1 MDSIRPLRN
10 YNGGIVPKAVLNGTL
25 GTVVYASNYNDL
37 DNKPSINSVELRGNK
52 TAEDLGLATPA
63 DITVKSVNNQT
74 GDVSLTG
81 QNIPYD
87 SKYSVTEKIND
98 LESQITDSGVTSV
111 NGKTGVVELTG
122 TDINYSVGVTLNAK
136 IDAVENEI
144 PEVNYPVT
152 SVNGETGAVD
162 LTGNDIE
169 YSEGVSINTQLDN
182 VAGDLADLTAEDIPM
197 SGTDSTPTAT
207 AIGDLSQL
215 TTTDKSSLVG
225 AVNEVNANA
234 SNLCKHIVLQH
245 LTNDYTFTAT
255 SQTRIF
261 AEEENITLT
270 KGKYLF
276 EVTLPAIWTNS
287 SGVIHG
293 GIRLNTTYTES
304 SMIYGPEQMSG
315 LLSFRG
321 VMTVGANTTYK
332 LSSAFRTDSSK
343 PLTVKAYVS
352 PTITLWKVNESN

>member
-225 AVNEVNANA
+225 AVNEVNLPLFKITKFTKTYSISANGKVNFNR
-234 SNLCKHIVLQH
+234 SFITIPSGYSVGGIVEATTGQGSCALVSIRPNNTSEWAFEIVNTSSQS
-245 LTNDYTFTAT
+245 LNNQTFTISILFVKT
-255 SQTRIF
+255 S
-261 AEEENITLT
+261 
-270 KGKYLF
+270 
-276 EVTLPAIWTNS
+276 
-287 SGVIHG
+287 
-293 GIRLNTTYTES
+293 
-304 SMIYGPEQMSG
+304 
-315 LLSFRG
+315 
-321 VMTVGANTTYK
+321 
-332 LSSAFRTDSSK
+332 
-343 PLTVKAYVS
+343 
-352 PTITLWKVNESN
+352 KVN